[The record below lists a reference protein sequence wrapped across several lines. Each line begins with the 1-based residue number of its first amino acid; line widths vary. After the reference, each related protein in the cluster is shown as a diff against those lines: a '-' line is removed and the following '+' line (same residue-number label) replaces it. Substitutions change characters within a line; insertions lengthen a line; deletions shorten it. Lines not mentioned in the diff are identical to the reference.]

1 MIRTSSL
8 ALTFLACALVTAPS
22 LAQQAQPKLDTTL
35 VTKPSDRSVLVDRIV
50 AVVNDEVITQREL
63 NERMSFIAR
72 QLEKQGTPLPSREV
86 LSRQVLDRMI
96 SDLSL
101 TQTAKENGVK
111 VDDTQLERAIAGIAR
126 DNKMDLAGMRAALE
140 KDGISYPKFRDD
152 IRAEMVTARL
162 REREVESTINVAESE
177 VDNVLVAEKS
187 RSSAGQEY
195 QLQHV
200 LVTVPDKAD
209 AAQIAARKKRAEEA
223 AAQITRGD
231 DFSKVAASFS
241 DAPDG
246 LQGGNLGWR
255 SPERLPALFNT
266 AIAPLKPGQVTEI
279 LRSPNGFHILKLLE
293 RRGAGQ
299 EQSVSQTKVRHILLV
314 PGQSGNDADIQKRML
329 SLKDRVEKGED
340 FAVLAKANSVD
351 GSAQAGGDLGWVSP
365 GDLVADFEKAMNAL
379 KPNEVST
386 PVQSQFGWHLIQ
398 VLERRSETL
407 TDEKKRAQI
416 RLALRGRKS
425 EEAYQD
431 WVRQVRDRAYV
442 DNRLEEK

>member
-1 MIRTSSL
+1 MKYLSALIICSL
-8 ALTFLACALVTAPS
+8 TTAPAV
-22 LAQQAQPKLDTTL
+22 AQLVNPKLDTNL
-35 VTKPSDRSVLVDRIV
+35 SAKPADRAILVDRIV
-50 AVVNDEVITQREL
+50 AVVNEEVITQREL

-72 QLEKQGTPLPSREV
+72 QLEKQGTPLPPRDV

-96 SDLSL
+96 SELSL
-101 TQTAKENGVK
+101 AQVAKENGVK
-111 VDDTQLERAIAGIAR
+111 IDDSQLERAIAGIAR
-126 DNKMDLAGMRAALE
+126 DNKMDMAGMRAALE
-140 KDGISYPKFRDD
+140 KDGINYNKFRDD
-152 IRAEMVTARL
+152 IRSEMAQARL
-162 REREVESTINVAESE
+162 REREVENTINVAESE

-187 RSSAGQEY
+187 RATSAQEY
-195 QLQHV
+195 QLQHI

-209 AAQIAARKKRAEEA
+209 AQQINTRKKRAEEA
-223 AAQITRGD
+223 AAQIARGD

-255 SPERLPALFNT
+255 SPERLPSLFND
-266 AIAPLKPGQVTEI
+266 AISPLQPGQTTAI
-279 LRSPNGFHILKLLE
+279 LRSPNGFHIIKLVD
-293 RRGAGQ
+293 RRGASQ
-299 EQSVSQTKVRHILLV
+299 EQTVAQTKVRHILLV
-314 PGQSGNDADIQKRML
+314 PGQSGSDADIQKRL
-329 SLKDRVEKGED
+329 LVLKDRIEKGED
-340 FAVLAKANSVD
+340 FAALAKANSVD

-365 GDLVADFEKAMNAL
+365 GDLVAEFEKAMNAL
-379 KPNEVST
+379 KPNEVSA
-386 PVQSQFGWHLIQ
+386 PVQSQFGWHVIQ

>member
-1 MIRTSSL
+1 MKYLCVMI
-8 ALTFLACALVTAPS
+8 FCALAAATAT
-22 LAQQAQPKLDTTL
+22 AQQVQPKLDTAL
-35 VTKPSDRSVLVDRIV
+35 ANKPADRALLVDRIV

-63 NERMSFIAR
+63 NDRIAFIAR
-72 QLEKQGTPLPSREV
+72 QLEKQGTPLPARDI

-96 SDLSL
+96 SELSL
-101 TQTAKENGVK
+101 AQVAKENGIK

-126 DNKMDLAGMRAALE
+126 DNKLDLAGMRAALE
-140 KDGISYPKFRDD
+140 KDGISYNKFRDD
-152 IRAEMVTARL
+152 IRAEMVQSRL

-187 RSSAGQEY
+187 RATSGQEY

-209 AAQIAARKKRAEEA
+209 AAQIAARKKRAEDA
-223 AAQITRGD
+223 AAQIARGD

-255 SPERLPALFNT
+255 SPERLPALFND
-266 AIAPLKPGQVTEI
+266 AIAPLQPGQTTAI
-279 LRSPNGFHILKLLE
+279 LRSPNGFHIIKLVD
-293 RRGAGQ
+293 RRGTSQQQTVA
-299 EQSVSQTKVRHILLV
+299 QTKVRHILLV
-314 PGQSGNDADIQKRML
+314 PGQSGSDADIQKRML
-329 SLKDRVEKGED
+329 TLKERIEKGED
-340 FAVLAKANSVD
+340 FGALAKANSVD
-351 GSAQAGGDLGWVSP
+351 GSAQAGGELGWVSP
-365 GDLVADFEKAMNAL
+365 GDLVAEFEKAMNAL
-379 KPNEVST
+379 KPNEVSA

-398 VLERRSETL
+398 VLERRTETL

-442 DNRLEEK
+442 DNRLEER

>member
-1 MIRTSSL
+1 MKYLCVMIFCGL
-8 ALTFLACALVTAPS
+8 AAATAA
-22 LAQQAQPKLDTTL
+22 AQQVQPKLDTAL
-35 VTKPSDRSVLVDRIV
+35 ANKPADRALLVDRIV

-63 NERMSFIAR
+63 NDRIAFIAR
-72 QLEKQGTPLPSREV
+72 QLDKQGTPLPARDI

-96 SDLSL
+96 SELSL
-101 TQTAKENGVK
+101 AQVAKENGIK

-126 DNKMDLAGMRAALE
+126 DNKLDLAGMRAALE
-140 KDGISYPKFRDD
+140 KDGINYNKFRDD
-152 IRAEMVTARL
+152 IRAEIIQSRL

-187 RSSAGQEY
+187 RATSGQEY

-200 LVTVPDKAD
+200 LITVPDKAD
-209 AAQIAARKKRAEEA
+209 AAQIAARKKRAEDA
-223 AAQITRGD
+223 AAQIARGD

-255 SPERLPALFNT
+255 PPERLPALFND
-266 AIAPLKPGQVTEI
+266 AIAPLQPGQTTGI
-279 LRSPNGFHILKLLE
+279 LRSPNGFHIIKLVD
-293 RRGAGQ
+293 RRGTNQQQTVA
-299 EQSVSQTKVRHILLV
+299 QTKVRHILLV
-314 PGQSGNDADIQKRML
+314 PGQSGSDADIQKRML
-329 SLKDRVEKGED
+329 TLKERIEKGED
-340 FAVLAKANSVD
+340 FGALAKANSVD
-351 GSAQAGGDLGWVSP
+351 GSAQAGGELGWVSP
-365 GDLVADFEKAMNAL
+365 GDLVAEFEKAMNAL
-379 KPNEVST
+379 KPNEVSA

-442 DNRLEEK
+442 DNRLEER